1 MMLSLDLAGAVV
13 NQPPTADAGDD
24 QTVECPNPA
33 VLDASS
39 SSDLDGNLALFSWR
53 RGGRSGPEVGFD
65 EIVQVQQ
72 ALGRQSYVLRIID
85 AFAQTDE
92 DTTMVTVVDRRPPV
106 LSCSLTVPVIDQT
119 NHSMVDVGLMARA
132 GDACDGPLPVRVSVF
147 ADEDAESPT
156 GQRNSSPAAVRVG
169 PGTLRLRAERHV
181 TANWSWSTRSIPP
194 TTAASTVAPPSSRTR
209 RTWTRCGRCR
219 PEPRRRLTAWQT
231 AAPRQPDTSRPAIG
245 RSPAASR
252 DRVVERRCGRTGDRL
267 RCARPGAMRACAPRR
282 GLRQSGRQAE
292 VRQDRAVEG

>member
-1 MMLSLDLAGAVV
+1 M
-13 NQPPTADAGDD
+13 
-24 QTVECPNPA
+24 
-33 VLDASS
+33 LDASS

-65 EIVQVQQ
+65 EIAQVQQ

-147 ADEDAESPT
+147 ADE
-156 GQRNSSPAAVRVG
+156 
-169 PGTLRLRAERHV
+169 TLNPRPDSATPRPVPFGAGRARCACAPSGIV
-181 TANWSWSTRSIPP
+181 TAMAASIWSWSIESIPP
-194 TTAASTVAPPSSRTR
+194 TTAASTVAPPSSRTKNLDALR
-209 RTWTRCGRCR
+209 SVQAQAAAAQAY
-219 PEPRRRLTAWQT
+219 RLANGG
-231 AAPRQPDTSRPAIG
+231 AAPAG
-245 RSPAASR
+245 YVAA
-252 DRVVERRCGRTGDRL
+252 GDRPI
-267 RCARPGAMRACAPRR
+267 A
-282 GLRQSGRQAE
+282 GRKP
-292 VRQDRAVEG
+292 